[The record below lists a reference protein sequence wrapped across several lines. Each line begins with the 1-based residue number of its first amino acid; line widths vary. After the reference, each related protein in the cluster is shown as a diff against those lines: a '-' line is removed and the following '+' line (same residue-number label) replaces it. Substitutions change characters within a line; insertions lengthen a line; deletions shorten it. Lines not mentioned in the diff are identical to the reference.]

1 MIDTRWFAF
10 KIDKSVLA
18 GEFKP
23 VVGQTPNV
31 EHKVWKLRQQGK
43 CDRMAVVNN
52 ANVITA

>member
-31 EHKVWKLRQQGK
+31 EHKSLEIASTGQVRQNGSSEQ
-43 CDRMAVVNN
+43 C
-52 ANVITA
+52 